1 MKRRTAITSISLGS
15 LAYLTAISQQSNSQ
29 VLGQSNKIDRIR
41 IGYQKFNTLNIL
53 KARNSLD
60 DRLKSQGISIQWTEF
75 SAGPQLLEALNVGSI
90 DFGHAADTPPI
101 IAQSAG
107 APLVYVASEP
117 PYPKGEAVLVR
128 KDSSIRSISDLR
140 GKKIAIG
147 KGWNVF
153 YLLIRAIE
161 SKGLKLEDIQP
172 QFVKTAADAVA
183 AFEQGGVDAFG
194 TWDPFYAVA
203 ERVWSDRTRVLL
215 DGTGLV
221 RNHTFY
227 FASRSFANNHLDKIK
242 IILQEVQ
249 KVNQWANANPRQ
261 VAEFLA
267 PQLKIEIGDLERA
280 TKRRQYGVQPI
291 TKEAIAEQQRIA
303 DTFHRLQLIPNPLRI
318 QDSVIST
325 KVIG

>member
-1 MKRRTAITSISLGS
+1 MKRRTAITTIGLGS
-15 LAYLTAISQQSNSQ
+15 LSFLTAFSGNS
-29 VLGQSNKIDRIR
+29 LAQSNKIDTIR

-53 KARNSLD
+53 KARQSLD
-60 DRLKSQGISIQWTEF
+60 NRLKSQGIAVKWIEF
-75 SAGPQLLEALNVGSI
+75 AAGPQLLEALNVGSI

-101 IAQSAG
+101 IAQAAG

-128 KDSSIRSISDLR
+128 KDSPIRSVSDLK
-140 GKKIAIG
+140 GKKVAIG

-153 YLLIRAIE
+153 YMLIRGIE
-161 SKGLKLEDIQP
+161 AKGLKLEDIQP

-194 TWDPFYAVA
+194 TWDPFYAVS
-203 ERVWSDRTRVLL
+203 ERVLGDRTRVLL

-227 FASRSFANNHLDKIK
+227 FASRSFADNHTDKIRT
-242 IILQEVQ
+242 ILQEVQ
-249 KVNQWANANPRQ
+249 KVNQWANVNPRQ

-267 PQLKIEIGDLERA
+267 PQLKIEVGDLERA

-291 TKEAIAEQQRIA
+291 TKDAIAEQQRIA
-303 DTFHRLQLIPNPLRI
+303 DTFYRLQLIPNPLRI
-318 QDSVIST
+318 QDSVLKA
-325 KVIG
+325 KVVG